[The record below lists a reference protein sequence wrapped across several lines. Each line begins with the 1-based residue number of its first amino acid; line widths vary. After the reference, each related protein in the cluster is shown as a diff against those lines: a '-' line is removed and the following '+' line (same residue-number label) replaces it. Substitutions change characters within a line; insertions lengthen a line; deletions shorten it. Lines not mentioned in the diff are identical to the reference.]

1 MATYKEKH
9 TILSGAGLVYTLPS
23 KKTPVWQ
30 MRLKFPKRLRSK
42 YYIKSTGHTDL
53 GHAISFATETYQR
66 MLADLQEG
74 VRTGSKAYSSVL
86 DEFLTYLVATESVS
100 PSSLKNFRYHRKY
113 WSEFFRDTEL
123 PLIDTAMLADYI
135 VWRKAYWRTGPG
147 SKVVNRPASVRERP
161 SYSSLKN
168 DRQRQLQF
176 LRWCKENKIIRDI
189 PTFRTIST
197 SKSNKG
203 RRKVGGR
210 DHFTSVEWRSL
221 RELLR
226 QYAFGKSS
234 QSVGAAH
241 RFNRANLYYLVMI
254 SANLGTRTGET
265 LSLTW
270 GCVRFR
276 KSTES
281 EDVTRV
287 EVDIPR
293 DNKTGTRIAYG
304 TLNCASYFKKLK
316 ELQKERFGRE
326 PNRND
331 PVFVTHSGD
340 ASRYPGKSFRKLLI
354 KWNLYKDS
362 NGRRRDL
369 YSLRGLYITY
379 CLDKGLPIRQVA
391 KMCGTSV
398 KQIEAHYDRGVVH
411 LTDEQLANKI

>member
-1 MATYKEKH
+1 MASYKEKH
-9 TILSGAGLVYTLPS
+9 EILSGAGLVYTLPS

-66 MLADLQEG
+66 MLSDLQEG
-74 VRTGSKAYSSVL
+74 VRTGSKCYSSVL
-86 DEFLTYLVATESVS
+86 GEFLTYLVATESVS
-100 PSSLKNFRYHRKY
+100 PSSLKNFRHHSKY
-113 WSEFFRDTEL
+113 WTEFFQDTEMNH
-123 PLIDTAMLADYI
+123 IDTGMLSDYI
-135 VWRKAYWRTGPG
+135 IWRKKYWNSGPG
-147 SKVVNRPASVRERP
+147 SKIANRPSTVREHP
-161 SYSSLKN
+161 SYNTLKN

-176 LRWCKENKIIRDI
+176 FRWCVENKIIRQI
-189 PTFRTIST
+189 PTFRAIST
-197 SKSNKG
+197 ATNTKG
-203 RRKVGGR
+203 RRRVGGR
-210 DHFTSVEWRSL
+210 DHFTSTEWRSL

-226 QYAFGKSS
+226 HHAFGKSS
-234 QSVGAAH
+234 ESVGPAH

-281 EDVTRV
+281 EGVTRV
-287 EVDIPR
+287 EVDIPA
-293 DNKTGTRIAYG
+293 NTKTGTRIAYG
-304 TLNCASYFKKLK
+304 TLNCADYFLRLK
-316 ELQKERFGRE
+316 ELQEQRFGKE
-326 PNRND
+326 PSPND
-331 PVFVTHSGD
+331 PVFVTHSGE

-354 KWNLYKDS
+354 KWGLYKDS

-379 CLDKGLPIRQVA
+379 CLDRGLAIREVA

-398 KQIEAHYDRGVVH
+398 KQIEGHYDRGVVH
-411 LTDEQLANKI
+411 LTDAQLANKI